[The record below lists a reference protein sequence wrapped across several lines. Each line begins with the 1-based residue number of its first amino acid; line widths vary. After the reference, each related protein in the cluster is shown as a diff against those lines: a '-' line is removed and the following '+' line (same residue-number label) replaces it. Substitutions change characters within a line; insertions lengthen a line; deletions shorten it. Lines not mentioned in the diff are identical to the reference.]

1 MRHERGSGDPPAA
14 EDGKEDMHDRQAL
27 IDQLVE
33 RAERYRIDII
43 EMLQEAGSGHPGG
56 SLSAIDV
63 ISTLYHYKLR
73 HRPDDPSWA
82 QRDRFVLSKGHG
94 VPAQYVVMSDLGYFP
109 REQLW
114 TLRKLGSP
122 LQGHPCRHQLPGID
136 ASTGSLGQG
145 LSIAQGMALA
155 SRLDGGKY
163 RVYCL
168 MGDGE
173 TQEGQVWEAAMS
185 AVKYRVALLTV
196 ILDYNKAQIDG
207 YTRDVMDLE
216 PLADKWRAFGW
227 HVITIDG
234 HDYGQIID
242 ALDEA
247 ERVED
252 RPTYIIAHTVKGK
265 GVSFMEN
272 VVGWHGVAPKRDEAD
287 RAIAEIRKRAGL
299 PLEGDVR

>member
-1 MRHERGSGDPPAA
+1 MD
-14 EDGKEDMHDRQAL
+14 KQAL
-27 IDQLVE
+27 IEGLQ
-33 RAERYRIDII
+33 RKAPRYRIDII
-43 EMLQEAGSGHPGG
+43 EMLTEAGSGHPGG
-56 SLSAIDV
+56 SLSAIDLV
-63 ISTLYHYKLR
+63 STLYHHKLR
-73 HRPDDPSWA
+73 HRPGEPKWA
-82 QRDRFVLSKGHG
+82 DRDRFVVSKGHG
-94 VPAQYVVMSDLGYFP
+94 VPAQYAVMADLGYFA

-122 LQGHPCRHQLPGID
+122 LQGHPCKHWLPGID
-136 ASTGSLGQG
+136 TSTGSLGQG

-173 TQEGQVWEAAMS
+173 TQEGQVWEGAMS
-185 AVKYRVALLTV
+185 AVKYRLDNLTV
-196 ILDYNKAQIDG
+196 IMDYNKAQIDG

-216 PLADKWRAFGW
+216 PLADKWQSFGW

-247 ERVED
+247 ETVKE
-252 RPTYIIAHTVKGK
+252 RPTYIIAHTVKGQ

-272 VVGWHGVAPKRDEAD
+272 VVSWHGVAPTREEGD
-287 RAIAEIRKRAGL
+287 RAIAEIRKRAAL
-299 PLEGDVR
+299 PEEDVR